1 MKSGEHT
8 GAEWVWVKFGPQC
21 NYKIARFQL
30 STINFGGDYLTH
42 THFFIGFDYLG
53 IPGTKNT
60 IAKGSVLLGTN
71 SNSANFGVMI
81 FSLEDFELKFACQ
94 NLIRQH
100 NNIFCGHSKSSN
112 NQITS

>member
-1 MKSGEHT
+1 MSTRVLSGY
-8 GAEWVWVKFGPQC
+8 GSNLGPNAITKLHVF
-21 NYKIARFQL
+21 NYQL
-30 STINFGGDYLTH
+30 SILGVITH